1 MIGAEG
7 TLAFI
12 AEAVLE
18 TVPDLPVKY
27 TGLLLF
33 PDFRSACD
41 AIVPLRDAGAA
52 ALEVMDR
59 ASLRSVENKPGIP
72 SEIKQ
77 LPDGAA
83 GLLVEFQ
90 SADRTAIQENAAK
103 AEAAVEA
110 LKLLYPAEF
119 TSEAVY
125 FPACI
130 SRIMGALPDEQ
141 QETSVMQALL
151 SVAERAGVQL
161 CVPSDISGNCCGVPF
176 SSKGYEA
183 AHHVA
188 IDRTIENF
196 FRWSNGG
203 ELPIIVD
210 TSPCTHGL
218 KTARSHLSPE
228 NQARFDKLTILD
240 SIEFA
245 HDRLLPRLTI
255 RRKVHS
261 VALHAVCF
269 ATKMAITPKLIRISE
284 ACSDTVLVPRDAGCC
299 AFAGDRGFLFPE
311 LTAAATSIEAAQAIT
326 KEHDGYYSSSRTC
339 EIGMTRATG
348 KVYQSYL
355 HLLDYATRPE
365 NQEL

>member
-1 MIGAEG
+1 MVLTEFVARLALRAGHAVQTVFGLGVMKRTTRLLDNFFRRLIDEPFWQWSAEMPRPRRGA
-7 TLAFI
+7 
-12 AEAVLE
+12 
-18 TVPDLPVKY
+18 LPK
-27 TGLLLF
+27 
-33 PDFRSACD
+33 
-41 AIVPLRDAGAA
+41 
-52 ALEVMDR
+52 R
-59 ASLRSVENKPGIP
+59 AS
-72 SEIKQ
+72 Q
-77 LPDGAA
+77 
-83 GLLVEFQ
+83 
-90 SADRTAIQENAAK
+90 NA
-103 AEAAVEA
+103 
-110 LKLLYPAEF
+110 
-119 TSEAVY
+119 EAVY

-130 SRIMGALPDEQ
+130 SRIMGALPGEQ
-141 QETSVMQALL
+141 QQTNVMQALL

-176 SSKGYEA
+176 SSKGFEV

-188 IDRTIENF
+188 VDRTIENF

-261 VALHAVCF
+261 VALHPVCS

-284 ACSDTVLVPRDAGCC
+284 ACSETVLVPRDAGCC